1 LLLKIPG
8 AAVSTTVGGA
18 KTMNRNY
25 SLPLVLIIVT
35 ASYIV
40 AYFPV
45 LAEPATTPVPDE
57 NATLPPSPS
66 STATPLNSEVEAFKQ
81 AMLIAGVVTACVF
94 GAGFLIYFKKR
105 GR

>member
-1 LLLKIPG
+1 
-8 AAVSTTVGGA
+8 
-18 KTMNRNY
+18 MNRNL
-25 SLPLVLIIVT
+25 SLPLLFIIAT

-45 LAEPATTPVPDE
+45 LAEPATTPIPDE
-57 NATLPPSPS
+57 NVTLPPSPS
-66 STATPLNSEVEAFKQ
+66 STATPLNSETEAFKQ
-81 AMLIAGVVTACVF
+81 AMFIAGVVTASVF